1 MDEEAHR
8 RIAEQA
14 ARREGDGPP
23 PPIWPPPYVSQS
35 PPPLPPAE
43 VWPGAPSPEPPRA
56 KSSGVRAA
64 LALAAVMAVVGLLL
78 AYIGFGFSDHNGSS
92 VTPSPVAPTQA
103 PATTGGAADQSAAT
117 SKLDVGVVDIDTR
130 LGFESARAAGTGMII
145 TSSGEV
151 LTNTHVIS
159 GATSITVT
167 IVTTGRS
174 YSAEVLGSDT
184 THDVALLKIKG
195 ASGLDTVKLGDSS
208 EVVEGDQ
215 VTAVGNAGGVG
226 GIPSVSPGTVTAL
239 DQTITV
245 SDENGSGAARLSD
258 LIETDAAL
266 QPGDSGGPLYD
277 DAGVVI
283 GMNTAAEGGQ
293 RYRPVDDQS
302 YAIAIDTAEQIVKQ
316 IESGQE
322 SNTVQIGVRGF
333 LGVTVGGQ
341 VDTSTTPGAYVSGV
355 LDGTPAA
362 DAGLQEGDVITAI
375 DGKSV
380 DSDNGLSVRLHG
392 HHPGDKVTVTWTDS
406 AGQTRNATVTL
417 TTGPAA

>member
-1 MDEEAHR
+1 MDDEANR
-8 RIAEQA
+8 RSDEWGGPRDEAAAAEPTSP
-14 ARREGDGPP
+14 G
-23 PPIWPPPYVSQS
+23 WPPPYVGQT
-35 PPPLPPAE
+35 PPPPPGWTGLPTAE
-43 VWPGAPSPEPPRA
+43 AERP
-56 KSSGVRAA
+56 KSHGLRTA

-78 AYIGFGFSDHNGSS
+78 TYIGFGFSDRNRSAS
-92 VTPSPVAPTQA
+92 PSPVAPSVV
-103 PATTGGAADQSAAT
+103 PGSDNGAADQSAAT

-130 LGFESARAAGTGMII
+130 LGFERARAAGTGMVI

-174 YSAEVLGSDT
+174 YPAEVLGSDA
-184 THDVALLKIKG
+184 THDVALLKIKDV
-195 ASGLDTVKLGDSS
+195 SGLDTVKLGDSS
-208 EVVEGDQ
+208 EVAEGDD

-226 GIPSVSPGTVTAL
+226 GIPSVSPGTVTGL

-245 SDENGSGAARLSD
+245 SDESGSGSAELSG
-258 LIETDAAL
+258 LIETDAPL

-283 GMNTAAEGGQ
+283 GMNTAAEGGR
-293 RYRPVDDQS
+293 RYRPVGDQS
-302 YAIAIDTAEQIVKQ
+302 YAIAIDSAEEIVKQ
-316 IESGQE
+316 IESGKE
-322 SNTVQIGVRGF
+322 TDTIQIGVRGF
-333 LGVTVGGQ
+333 LGVTIGGQ
-341 VDTSTTPGAYVSGV
+341 LGDTSTTPGAHVTEV

-362 DAGLQEGDVITAI
+362 DAGLESGDVITAI

-380 DSDNGLSVRLHG
+380 ESNDGLSERLHG
-392 HHPGDKVTVTWTDS
+392 HHPGDKVTVTWTKS
-406 AGQTRNATVTL
+406 TGETREATVTL